1 MIGVDMTPEMV
12 QKARGAYASHVAHR
26 PPGADEAAV
35 DFRTGVLE
43 ELPVGDGEA
52 DVVISNC
59 VINLCDDKV
68 RLHTVTLHPQNPTPS
83 PPNPHPQ
90 THTP

>member
-68 RLHTVTLHPQNPTPS
+68 RLHTVTLHP
-83 PPNPHPQ
+83 
-90 THTP
+90 